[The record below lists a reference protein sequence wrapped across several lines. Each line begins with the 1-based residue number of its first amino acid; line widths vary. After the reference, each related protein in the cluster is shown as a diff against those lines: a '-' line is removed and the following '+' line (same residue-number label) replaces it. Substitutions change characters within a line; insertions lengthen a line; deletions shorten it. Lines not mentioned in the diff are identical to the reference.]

1 MQQKWWLVAA
11 GVVGIALAI
20 LLFPKPEADNL
31 PDADLT
37 RANPLDFKGKE
48 KPKGPS
54 TTRVGRREALPPD
67 ISAARAARAV
77 GMEHLTT
84 PEAIF
89 AGRLSGPWTLVR
101 RQLLA
106 KGDDKAKA
114 WAETVTPLVTDLRNR
129 RRDPKSVNFDD
140 LRARQD
146 KLLAELKAQP
156 TWLAIE
162 GVAVQADRI
171 EDLMTG
177 YDQAK
182 TDEAAKAAGTAPAA
196 PGAPAPGSPAPVPPA
211 PVPPAPTPGAPAP
224 APAPATPGH

>member
-11 GVVGIALAI
+11 GAVGIALAI
-20 LLFPKPEADNL
+20 LLFPKPESGDL

-54 TTRVGRREALPPD
+54 VTRVGRREVLPPD
-67 ISAARAARAV
+67 VSAARAARAV

-106 KGDDKAKA
+106 HGDAEGKA

-129 RRDPKSVNFDD
+129 RRDPKSVDFAE
-140 LRARQD
+140 LRTRQD
-146 KLLAELKAQP
+146 TLLTQLKAQP
-156 TWLAIE
+156 KWLEIE
-162 GVAVQADRI
+162 GVAVQVDRI
-171 EDLMTG
+171 EDLMAG

-182 TDEAAKAAGTAPAA
+182 TDEAAKSGGAPAAPAPAPADGAPAPGTPGTAPAA
-196 PGAPAPGSPAPVPPA
+196 PQPAPPN
-211 PVPPAPTPGAPAP
+211 PGN
-224 APAPATPGH
+224 